1 MRSASGVRTGDDD
14 HRLSCVQKTL
24 PPRRQPR
31 SSHLNHF
38 HELRPPLLRDPVFR
52 RLLGRVLRERRSL
65 AVALLAMVISAAT
78 EPLMARMT
86 GLLLDQ
92 GFYQRDAQAAL
103 LVPIAF
109 VGIFI
114 VRGLAGFAS
123 TYLLNRISQ
132 AVLVELR
139 DQMFSKLLAWPQKSL
154 EDTPSGIVVSKFVND
169 ASNALNAAAEV
180 TTTAVR
186 DSLTVIALL
195 TMLLYYNWKLTLVTL
210 VVVPLISVALRA
222 FAGRLRRLSLES
234 QTMLG
239 ELARSVQ
246 EAHDGSRVIKVYGG
260 QAQER
265 ARFGAINLKLRRF
278 ALKMQ
283 IPWSAATPVT
293 QVIAAIGLAVV
304 IGVALYQA
312 RIGQFSPGD
321 FITFLTAALLLLP
334 PLRHLASLS
343 GPIARMLAAGES
355 VFALIDSP
363 GETETG
369 TRKIAR
375 ATGQVSFDRV
385 TFRYP
390 DAVGAAVADLT
401 LEVQPGETIA
411 LVGPS
416 GAGKTTLINLLARF
430 IEPTAGAI
438 RLDGVPLRELTRASL
453 RDQLALV
460 SQDVVLFDDTIA
472 ANIAFG
478 STRCVPLDKIRATAQ
493 AALLLPFIEALP
505 HGFDTRIGEN
515 AIKLS
520 GGQRQR
526 LSIARALLKDA
537 PILLLDE
544 ATSALD
550 SESERF
556 VQQSLQRLMKGRT
569 TFVVAHRLS
578 TIEGADRIV
587 VMQAGRL
594 VELGVHAELLARGG
608 LYANLHRIQF
618 ATGEAG

>member
-1 MRSASGVRTGDDD
+1 
-14 HRLSCVQKTL
+14 
-24 PPRRQPR
+24 
-31 SSHLNHF
+31 LNDF
-38 HELRPPLLRDPVFR
+38 NRPRPPLLQDPVFR
-52 RLLGRVLRERRSL
+52 RLLGRVLQERRIL
-65 AVALLAMVISAAT
+65 AVAIFAMLISAAT
-78 EPLMARMT
+78 EPLMAKMT
-86 GLLLDQ
+86 GMLLDQ
-92 GFYQRDAQAAL
+92 GFYQRDARFAL
-103 LVPIAF
+103 WVPVAF

-132 AVLVELR
+132 GVLVELR
-139 DQMFSKLLAWPQKSL
+139 GQMFEKLLTWPQKSF
-154 EDTPSGIVVSKFVND
+154 EDTPSGIVVSKFVNE

-195 TMLLYYNWKLTLVTL
+195 AMLLYYNWKLTLVTL
-210 VVVPLISVALRA
+210 VVVPLISLALRA
-222 FAGRLRRLSLES
+222 FSKRLRRLSLEA
-234 QTMLG
+234 QAMMG
-239 ELARSVQ
+239 ELTRSVQ

-260 QAQER
+260 QQQE
-265 ARFGAINLKLRRF
+265 AERFGGINLKLRRF

-293 QVIAAIGLAVV
+293 QVIAAIGLAIV
-304 IGVALYQA
+304 ISVALYQA

-363 GETETG
+363 SEAETG
-369 TRKIAR
+369 AR
-375 ATGQVSFDRV
+375 EVARVRGQVSFDGV
-385 TFRYP
+385 AFSYP
-390 DAVGAAVADLT
+390 GAPAPAVQALT
-401 LEVQPGETIA
+401 LDVQPGETIA

-416 GAGKTTLINLLARF
+416 GAGKTTLINLLPRF
-430 IEPTAGAI
+430 IEATAGEI

-453 RDQLALV
+453 RRQMALV
-460 SQDVVLFDDTIA
+460 SQDVMLFDDSIA

-478 STRCVPLDKIRATAQ
+478 STRGAAPEAIRA
-493 AALLLPFIEALP
+493 AAEAAFLLPFIESLP
-505 HGFDTRIGEN
+505 QGFETRIGEN

-556 VQQSLQRLMKGRT
+556 VQQSLERLMAGRT

-587 VMQAGRL
+587 VMQGGRM
-594 VELGVHAELLARGG
+594 VEVGTHGELLARGG

-618 ATGEAG
+618 ATAEGA